1 MRIID
6 VKDPAEDQEDEEAML
21 VLLSMSLQIDPISF
35 ISSMD
40 IERFEEWIRTD
51 EYGNVQ
57 EKADKKD
64 LEGILKLISNN
75 PMMLEHEAIVLDML
89 IKG

>member
-1 MRIID
+1 MRKIEI
-6 VKDPAEDQEDEEAML
+6 VDPQEDQDDEETML

-40 IERFEEWIRTD
+40 LERFEEWIRTD

-57 EKADKKD
+57 EKADRKD
-64 LEGILKLISNN
+64 LEGVLDLISNN